1 MSCPYGP
8 EDLSAYVDGEVDE
21 PTRRAIREHL
31 RACADC
37 RGVTSDL
44 TIVSQALRRTPPAEP
59 TDQTPW
65 LTQQL
70 TGEPVRTLH
79 CTAVLAE
86 GSAYIDGELAEEDVP
101 ALLAHLAQ
109 CDNCYGAHKELE
121 RVSEALTATS
131 RAPVPA
137 GLEQQV
143 LAAVEA
149 DRAKVLGHI
158 FRRLTEVGTPAA
170 RIAVRIA
177 AAAVFV
183 LALTWAVYQ
192 YSDPATRLPGQS
204 TPRAMTASHE
214 GRAVVS
220 GTGVAEAP
228 VPVAADEPEPVEA
241 SPLPGRPG
249 MFVSRPTGGTSSAT
263 HAPAPEPRP
272 IERPPVEPRVPDGA
286 PEASTVVFPRVPDDA
301 LPVVGPA
308 TTDATATGPMLAS
321 ARAPQSPGGGPA
333 GDSRPA
339 TSLPKRAAPE
349 QPLAATGPGSGTYV
363 AELRDPETTPEV
375 NYRSPRA
382 RRVPA
387 AMTSSGVDMEAL
399 RAFERKANRDLEAES
414 ASQQPSFAIHP

>member
-31 RACADC
+31 RVCAGC
-37 RGVTSDL
+37 RQVASDL

-59 TDQTPW
+59 ADQTPW
-65 LTQQL
+65 LTEQL

-121 RVSEALTATS
+121 RVAEALQATS
-131 RAPVPA
+131 PAPVPA
-137 GLEQQV
+137 GLEQDV

-149 DRAKVLGHI
+149 DRSRVLGHI
-158 FRRLTEVGTPAA
+158 FRRLAEVGTPAA
-170 RIAVRIA
+170 RIAVRVA

-192 YSDPATRLPGQS
+192 YSDPAAGLPGQG
-204 TPRAMTASHE
+204 TRRVMTASRE
-214 GRAVVS
+214 GPAVAS
-220 GTGVAEAP
+220 ETDVAEAP
-228 VPVAADEPEPVEA
+228 VPVTPGEPVET
-241 SPLPGRPG
+241 SPRPD
-249 MFVSRPTGGTSSAT
+249 RPTMLVNRPSGGTSSAT
-263 HAPAPEPRP
+263 PTRDPAPQLQP

-286 PEASTVVFPRVPDDA
+286 PEAPTIVFPRVPDDA

-308 TTDATATGPMLAS
+308 TTDDTATGPMLAS
-321 ARAPQSPGGGPA
+321 SHAPQSLGGGPA
-333 GDSRPA
+333 GNTRPA
-339 TSLPKRAAPE
+339 TGLLKRAAPE
-349 QPLAATGPGSGTYV
+349 QPLAAAGPGSGTYV
-363 AELRDPETTPEV
+363 AELRDPATTAEV

-382 RRVPA
+382 RPGSA

-399 RAFERKANRDLEAES
+399 RAFERKANRDLEADS
-414 ASQQPSFAIHP
+414 ASQQPSFTIHP